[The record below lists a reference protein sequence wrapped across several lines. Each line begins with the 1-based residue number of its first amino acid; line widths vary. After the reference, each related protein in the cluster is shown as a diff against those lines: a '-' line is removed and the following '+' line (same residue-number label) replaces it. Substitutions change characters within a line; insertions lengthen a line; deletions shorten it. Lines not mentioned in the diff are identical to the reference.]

1 MPDDSRTTTLG
12 RSTPSAQS
20 HPPTT
25 SPPPIRWAKVPA
37 GAAHHPDLSDRAVH
51 VYAVLA
57 RHADRAGRCWPSR
70 ETIAAAAGCSVRSV
84 DRALGELAAAGLI
97 ERTARGNGA
106 GGRTSTLYTLT
117 TAAGE
122 PFAAVP
128 EPALAGSSRAVRLY
142 ARLDLMADRNGV
154 AEPSRRRLAALL
166 ACSTDSVDRALT
178 ELAEAGVVI
187 RLPAAGKAGRLRLPH
202 RPARPAAPVDS
213 PAPATPAPSARVA
226 AKVPQR
232 WQGNESSLNENPDD
246 TRGNCNREPGWPAAT
261 PLSSGSSAPSA
272 TRATAVWTRATC
284 HTYAVLVAAGRT
296 DLTNRHA
303 FVAVVARQAAGE
315 RADRLAELHAAGL
328 DPDAAAAAL
337 AADGPATPPP
347 QPPRRE
353 PRPLGDPGCPV
364 CEGGGWTPDLDGL
377 MIRCACTAPNLDLE
391 PAAPPP
397 APPILDPGETAL
409 DPAEALARLRAIRR
423 RRTLETV
430 P

>member
-20 HPPTT
+20 SPPTT
-25 SPPPIRWAKVPA
+25 SPPVRWAKVPA
-37 GAAHHPDLSDRAVH
+37 AVAHHRSLSDRAVQ
-51 VYAVLA
+51 VFAVLA

-70 ETIAAAAGCSVRSV
+70 ETVAARAGCSVRSV
-84 DRALGELAAAGLI
+84 DRALVELAAEELI

-106 GGRTSTLYTLT
+106 GGRTSTLYTLSGGGG
-117 TAAGE
+117 AW
-122 PFAAVP
+122 AAVP
-128 EPALAGSSRAVRLY
+128 EAVLDLSSRAVRLY

-154 AEPSRRRLAALL
+154 AEPSRRLLAALL

-261 PLSSGSSAPSA
+261 PRSSGSSAPSA
-272 TRATAVWTRATC
+272 TRATAAWTRATC

-328 DPDAAAAAL
+328 DPATAAAAL
-337 AADGPATPPP
+337 AADGPATPPTP
-347 QPPRRE
+347 PPRRE
-353 PRPLGDPGCPV
+353 PRPLGDPACPV

-377 MIRCACTAPNLDLE
+377 LIRCACTAPNLDLE

-409 DPAEALARLRAIRR
+409 DPAEALAHIRAIRR

-430 P
+430 T